1 MNTHLQNESV
11 CEPAMNLPL
20 IKQKVTGRLETFMT
34 FHYQWHFNELH
45 EFVDSIKLYQHMDWQ
60 D

>member
-20 IKQKVTGRLETFMT
+20 VKQKVTGWLETFMT

-45 EFVDSIKLYQHMDWQ
+45 
-60 D
+60 